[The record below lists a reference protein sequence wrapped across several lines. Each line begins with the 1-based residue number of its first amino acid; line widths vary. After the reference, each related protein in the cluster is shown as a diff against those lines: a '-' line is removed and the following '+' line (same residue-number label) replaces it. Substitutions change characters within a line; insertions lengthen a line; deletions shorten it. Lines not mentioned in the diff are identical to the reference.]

1 MLARLTYVGMTNMA
15 SAIVQT
21 PPFIAGSDDLGCAWP
36 DRRKG
41 SPLKTS
47 YHHGELRQALIDAA
61 RLLMNERQGNDFSLS
76 DACRRAGVS
85 TAAPYRHFADKTEI
99 ITEVVVQ
106 GFVDMTNRFR
116 AQTEPHPRGARERI
130 MAVGQVYLSFAIAE
144 PALFRMM
151 FSQQS
156 SPTGND
162 RVTVHGKACFEYVL
176 REVTDYCAFHAVVG
190 NAQMIALQLW
200 TLVHGAASLTI
211 DGDYA
216 KVAPE
221 IDLQDMMA
229 SGAERLL
236 FLLPTR
242 TAAALSDG

>member
-1 MLARLTYVGMTNMA
+1 M
-15 SAIVQT
+15 
-21 PPFIAGSDDLGCAWP
+21 
-36 DRRKG
+36 
-41 SPLKTS
+41 KTS
-47 YHHGELRQALIDAA
+47 YHHGELRQALIAAA

-116 AQTEPHPRGARERI
+116 AATEPHAPGSRERI
-130 MAVGQVYLSFAIAE
+130 VAVGSVYLSFAIGE

-156 SPTGND
+156 SPSEND
-162 RVTVHGKACFEYVL
+162 RVTIYGKATFEYVL
-176 REVTDYCAFHAVVG
+176 QEVIDYCAFHGVIG
-190 NAQMIALQLW
+190 NAQMIAVQLW

-216 KVAPE
+216 KVAPL
-221 IDLQDMMA
+221 IDTQEMMA

-236 FLLPTR
+236 FLLPKKQ
-242 TAAALSDG
+242 